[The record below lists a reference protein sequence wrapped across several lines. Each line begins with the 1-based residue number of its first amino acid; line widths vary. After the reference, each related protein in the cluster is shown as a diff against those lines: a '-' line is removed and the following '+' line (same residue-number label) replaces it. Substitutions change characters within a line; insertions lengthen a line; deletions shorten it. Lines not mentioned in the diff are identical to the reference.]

1 MSRCGC
7 TLSLSRR
14 RATANKPSM
23 QPRSALE
30 LRCDVPFD
38 ALGSSTILDVPAEL
52 PDQVDKR
59 TILGMGDS
67 DVRVPYYFARPSSS
81 RKDCTCW
88 GRNHS
93 RRELR
98 SNWED
103 ALSTPWYRNRNATT
117 SPTFGDT
124 DRLGMRIVPANNNN
138 GRRVLVVGAAGGLE
152 TLMAISARYSI
163 RYGSWWEQWTQA
175 RKKNVGFG
183 QMNDWD
189 QNSFDKPSGGLAPG
203 IYRRSC
209 KESGGALFDRR
220 RHCAGS

>member
-1 MSRCGC
+1 
-7 TLSLSRR
+7 
-14 RATANKPSM
+14 
-23 QPRSALE
+23 
-30 LRCDVPFD
+30 
-38 ALGSSTILDVPAEL
+38 
-52 PDQVDKR
+52 
-59 TILGMGDS
+59 
-67 DVRVPYYFARPSSS
+67 
-81 RKDCTCW
+81 
-88 GRNHS
+88 
-93 RRELR
+93 
-98 SNWED
+98 
-103 ALSTPWYRNRNATT
+103 
-117 SPTFGDT
+117 
-124 DRLGMRIVPANNNN
+124 MRIVPANNNN